1 MPQYPNNGAGVT
13 NKQLLEYLELPADT
27 LTNLATAQGTDY
39 QAKSTEFLD
48 ALFNKV
54 LYQTVTSMEFTN
66 PFKRYDGFPIQYG
79 DTIENVFVELPKGY
93 KFDKD
98 ASDPFTKCNPDVKTL
113 YSSIN
118 YEMQYCTTIQDSL
131 LRRACLSEYGMM
143 NLIDTII
150 GALSKAM
157 NIDEYKATI
166 AMLNNANLYAAG
178 FQKLE
183 YAQGATDKDKAEL
196 ITKTIVNTVSSFK
209 LPMTSNNK
217 LGVEQNS
224 SAGDLLLVI
233 KYGLLNSIN
242 LDYLTGVYNLS
253 KVDLLKN
260 IVEVDGF
267 QVTKDVSGTPTMVGD
282 DIDFII
288 LDTKGFDMHTALQ
301 DGGLIYNPK
310 GKYTNHFYNLWKIM
324 SFKYFYNARAF
335 KLTQKA

>member
-39 QAKSTEFLD
+39 QAKSNEFLD

-79 DTIENVFVELPKGY
+79 DTIENIFVELPKGY

-166 AMLNNANLYAAG
+166 AMLNNANLYADG

>member
-39 QAKSTEFLD
+39 QAKSNEFLD

-79 DTIENVFVELPKGY
+79 DTIENIFVELPKGY

-166 AMLNNANLYAAG
+166 AMLNNADLYAGG

>member
-39 QAKSTEFLD
+39 QAKSNEFLD

-79 DTIENVFVELPKGY
+79 DTIENIFVELPKGY

-166 AMLNNANLYAAG
+166 AMLNNANLYARG
-178 FQKLE
+178 FQNLE

-209 LPMTSNNK
+209 LPMTANNK

-224 SAGDLLLVI
+224 SAGDLFLVI

-267 QVTKDVSGTPTMVGD
+267 QVTKDVNGTPTMVGD

>member
-39 QAKSTEFLD
+39 QAKSNEFLD

-54 LYQTVTSMEFTN
+54 LYQTVTSMEYTN

-79 DTIENVFVELPKGY
+79 DTIESIFVELPKGY

-98 ASDPFTKCNPDVKTL
+98 ATDPFTKSNPDVKTL

-157 NIDEYKATI
+157 NIDEYKATL
-166 AMLNNANLYAAG
+166 AMLDNANLYAG
-178 FQKLE
+178 WIQKLE

-196 ITKTIVNTVSSFK
+196 ITKNIVNTVSSFK

-224 SAGDLLLVI
+224 NASDLLLVI

-267 QVTKDVSGTPTMVGD
+267 QVTKDVNGTPTLVGD

>member
-39 QAKSTEFLD
+39 QAKSNEFLD

-79 DTIENVFVELPKGY
+79 DTIENIFVELPKGY

-166 AMLNNANLYAAG
+166 AMLNNANLYASG